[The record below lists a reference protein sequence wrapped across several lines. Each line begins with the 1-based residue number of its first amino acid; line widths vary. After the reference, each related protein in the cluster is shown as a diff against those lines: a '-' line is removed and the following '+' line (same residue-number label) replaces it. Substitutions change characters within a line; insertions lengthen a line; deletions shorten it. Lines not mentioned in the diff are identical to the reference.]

1 MAAAEMKVVE
11 GKRPS
16 LKYEPEN
23 TLSIFSRDNE
33 SRLWPSQLLSFVD
46 FIAFALKDQL

>member
-1 MAAAEMKVVE
+1 MAVAEMKVVE
-11 GKRPS
+11 DE

-46 FIAFALKDQL
+46 FIAFALKDLL